1 MERKIDDKILR
12 QEVEDI
18 AHLIR
23 DELVPEYDNQNLLGW
38 RFSYYET
45 YSPKTSGY
53 LITLIRKK
61 LDNLEPRR
69 FTINIL
75 DPFISDTLE
84 DTIVVCRS
92 IGGEFLKDEINIR
105 DLETIKDLSLI
116 WLMDLIHEK
125 DQ

>member
-1 MERKIDDKILR
+1 MERKIGDKILR
-12 QEVEDI
+12 HEVDDI

-53 LITLIRKK
+53 LVTLIRKK

-84 DTIVVCRS
+84 DTIIVCRS
-92 IGGEFLKDEINIR
+92 IGGEFLKDEIDIR

-125 DQ
+125 D

>member
-1 MERKIDDKILR
+1 MARKIDDNVLR
-12 QEVEDI
+12 HDVEDI
-18 AHLIR
+18 ASLIR

-45 YSPKTSGY
+45 YSPKTGY
-53 LITLIRKK
+53 LVTLIRKK

-75 DPFISDTLE
+75 DPFESDTLE

-92 IGGEFLKDEINIR
+92 ISGEFLKDEIDIR
-105 DLETIKDLSLI
+105 DLDTIRNLSLI
-116 WLMDLIHEK
+116 WLMDLIHEENK
-125 DQ
+125 

>member
-1 MERKIDDKILR
+1 MAKKIGDNVLR
-12 QEVEDI
+12 REVEDI

-23 DELVPEYDNQNLLGW
+23 DELVPEYDNEYFLGW

-61 LDNLEPRR
+61 FNLSEPRR

-75 DPFISDTLE
+75 NPFVSDNLE

-116 WLMDLIHEK
+116 WLMGLIHEK
-125 DQ
+125 DN

>member
-1 MERKIDDKILR
+1 MERKIGDKILR
-12 QEVEDI
+12 HEVDDI

-53 LITLIRKK
+53 LVTLIRKK

-92 IGGEFLKDEINIR
+92 IGGEFLKDEIDIR

>member
-1 MERKIDDKILR
+1 MERKIGDKILR
-12 QEVEDI
+12 HEVDDI

-53 LITLIRKK
+53 LVTLIRKK

-75 DPFISDTLE
+75 DPFISDALE

-92 IGGEFLKDEINIR
+92 IGGEFLKDEIDIR

>member
-1 MERKIDDKILR
+1 MARKIGDSILR
-12 QEVEDI
+12 REVDDI

-38 RFSYYET
+38 RFSYYEC
-45 YSPKTSGY
+45 YSPKTAGY
-53 LITLIRKK
+53 LVTLIRKK

-75 DPFISDTLE
+75 DPFVSDTLD

-92 IGGEFLKDEINIR
+92 ISGEFLKDEIDIR
-105 DLETIKDLSLI
+105 DLDTIRNLSLI
-116 WLMDLIHEK
+116 WLMDLIHEENK
-125 DQ
+125 

>member
-1 MERKIDDKILR
+1 MERKIGDKILR
-12 QEVEDI
+12 HEIDDI

-53 LITLIRKK
+53 LVTLIRKK

-84 DTIVVCRS
+84 DTIIVCRS
-92 IGGEFLKDEINIR
+92 IGGEFLKDEIDIR